1 MDADGMPDTLEPA
14 ERLAGAREDR
24 IGQLAQIT
32 RAMVALYKEQFGRG
46 PTHARSHFAG
56 PDAIICLLEETLTPV
71 ERTLVRIGEQ
81 QRLREIRMLFQHTAE
96 NAFRGAVEEITGRR
110 VIAFTSGFD
119 SGADVASEVFML
131 APSEGPPEALDGAD
145 TAG

>member
-1 MDADGMPDTLEPA
+1 MDADGSSETLET
-14 ERLAGAREDR
+14 AGRREER

-46 PTHARSHFAG
+46 PTHARSHFSG
-56 PDAIICLLEETLTPV
+56 PDAIVCLLEETLTPV

-81 QRLREIRMLFQHTAE
+81 ARLRDMRMLFQHTAE
-96 NAFRGAVEEITGRR
+96 SAFRGAVEEITGRR

-119 SGADVASEVFML
+119 ADADVASEVFVL
-131 APSEGPPEALDGAD
+131 APLESLAAAPDGD
-145 TAG
+145 DRLG

>member
-1 MDADGMPDTLEPA
+1 MDADGTHDTLDQPGRSA
-14 ERLAGAREDR
+14 AGREER

-71 ERTLVRIGEQ
+71 ERTLVRIGQ
-81 QRLREIRMLFQHTAE
+81 HQRLREIRMLFQHTAE
-96 NAFRGAVEEITGRR
+96 SSFRGAVEEITGRR

-131 APSEGPPEALDGAD
+131 APSEASAEGLDEADG
-145 TAG
+145 TG

>member
-1 MDADGMPDTLEPA
+1 MDEPGLTESA
-14 ERLAGAREDR
+14 ESVDRAGNGREER
-24 IGQLAQIT
+24 IGQLAQVT

-56 PDAIICLLEETLTPV
+56 SDTIICLLEETLTPV

-81 QRLREIRMLFQHTAE
+81 QRLRDIRALFQYTAE
-96 NAFRGAVEEITGRR
+96 RAFRTAVEEVTGRR

-119 SGADVASEVFML
+119 ASADVATEVFML
-131 APSEGPPEALDGAD
+131 APTSGSDSAGGPA
-145 TAG
+145 

>member
-1 MDADGMPDTLEPA
+1 MDADGSSETLES
-14 ERLAGAREDR
+14 AGRREER

-46 PTHARSHFAG
+46 PTHARSHFSG
-56 PDAIICLLEETLTPV
+56 PDAIVCLLEETLTPV

-81 QRLREIRMLFQHTAE
+81 QRLLDIRMLFQHTAE
-96 NAFRGAVEEITGRR
+96 SAFRGAVEEITGRR

-119 SGADVASEVFML
+119 ADADIASEVFVL
-131 APSEGPPEALDGAD
+131 APVGPLPDGRDEGEQ
-145 TAG
+145 AG

>member
-1 MDADGMPDTLEPA
+1 MDEPGLS
-14 ERLAGAREDR
+14 EPSESVDRAGNGREER
-24 IGQLAQIT
+24 IGQLAQVT

-56 PDAIICLLEETLTPV
+56 PDTIICLLEETLTPV

-81 QRLREIRMLFQHTAE
+81 QRLRDIRALFQYTAE
-96 NAFRGAVEEITGRR
+96 RAFRTAVEEVTGRR

-119 SGADVASEVFML
+119 ASADVATEVFML
-131 APSEGPPEALDGAD
+131 APTSGSDSAGGPA
-145 TAG
+145 

>member
-1 MDADGMPDTLEPA
+1 MDADGMPDTLELPG
-14 ERLAGAREDR
+14 RPDGGREER
-24 IGQLAQIT
+24 IGQLAQVT

-71 ERTLVRIGEQ
+71 ERTLARIGEQ

-96 NAFRGAVEEITGRR
+96 SAFRGAVEEITGRR

-119 SGADVASEVFML
+119 SEADVASEVFML
-131 APSEGPPEALDGAD
+131 APTGVPEEAD
-145 TAG
+145 LAS